1 MAGDEVI
8 SNADCIVWQGWIN
21 ELACLRTISVPRCF
35 KPSGFGTVVN
45 VQLHHFSDV
54 SEYGYGAVSYLRIV
68 DDKGVIYCSFILGK
82 SRVTPLKVV
91 SIPRLELTAAV
102 VAVKL
107 NCLIRNEIEYPIHD
121 TIYWTDST
129 VVLQYIRNE
138 SRRFQTFVA
147 NRVAMIHE
155 ESTPHQWRHVDTSS
169 NPADVSSRGAKGCEV
184 HKMELWL
191 HGPEFLWKE
200 DKFWPE

>member
-1 MAGDEVI
+1 MKAELPRVEESCQSSVRCTILLGSWHLLSCQLRACCRACVSSNMAGDEVI

-107 NCLIRNEIEYPIHD
+107 NCLIRNEIE
-121 TIYWTDST
+121 
-129 VVLQYIRNE
+129 
-138 SRRFQTFVA
+138 
-147 NRVAMIHE
+147 
-155 ESTPHQWRHVDTSS
+155 
-169 NPADVSSRGAKGCEV
+169 
-184 HKMELWL
+184 
-191 HGPEFLWKE
+191 
-200 DKFWPE
+200 